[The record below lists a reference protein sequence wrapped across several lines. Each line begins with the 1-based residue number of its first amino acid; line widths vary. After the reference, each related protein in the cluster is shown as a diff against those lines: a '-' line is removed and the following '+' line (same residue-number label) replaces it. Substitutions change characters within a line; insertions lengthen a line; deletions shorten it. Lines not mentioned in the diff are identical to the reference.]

1 MAEPNKKPE
10 RIAKP
15 SEDIEPAIN
24 PLPTPMYSDHNQP
37 SPATR
42 AQEGS
47 FEPYEGQFEEFR
59 KQPEADQEGMRKDP
73 AEVQKQEREKHGRKE
88 D

>member
-1 MAEPNKKPE
+1 MAEPINKPT

-24 PLPTPMYSDHNQP
+24 PLPTPTYSDHNQP

-42 AQEGS
+42 AQEAS

-59 KQPEADQEGMRKDP
+59 KQPEADQEGVRKSP
-73 AEVQKQEREKHGRKE
+73 ADVLKQEREKHGRE
-88 D
+88 